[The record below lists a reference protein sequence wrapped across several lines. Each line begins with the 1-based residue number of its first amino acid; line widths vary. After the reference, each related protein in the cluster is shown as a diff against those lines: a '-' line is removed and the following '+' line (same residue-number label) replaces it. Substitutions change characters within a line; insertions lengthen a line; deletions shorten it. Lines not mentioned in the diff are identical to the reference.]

1 MQLKS
6 IFTSK
11 LNHQA
16 SFPWRLIFLM
26 RRYVMLSAI
35 GLMLSLG
42 LYACGESKVSQCN
55 KIVTVVSKFKD
66 ASLPKDL
73 AGLNTVAANIDQSRV
88 DIQALA
94 IQDQNIKGV
103 QELLAKIYDDA
114 SQAIKAQA
122 KAIEAK
128 DKSALAKAKQDLQA
142 VAVKE
147 TELVDRFNGLCTN

>member
-1 MQLKS
+1 
-6 IFTSK
+6 
-11 LNHQA
+11 
-16 SFPWRLIFLM
+16 
-26 RRYVMLSAI
+26 MLSAI